1 MSKILL
7 EAAQGKT
14 THKIPIWLMR
24 QAGRYLPE
32 YMEYRKK
39 YNTLEMFKTPSIATE
54 ITLQPLKRFHLD
66 GAILYADILLVPD
79 AMGLELFFIEKEG
92 PHFRKTIRSHV
103 DLKQI
108 NSQAENIDKLLDKLS
123 YVAETVEKVKQNLTK
138 ETTFLGFAGAPF
150 TVASYMIE
158 GGSSKKDEFFEC
170 KKLMFNE
177 PETFHKLMELLTNA
191 TIAYLKMQIKAGV
204 EVVQLFES
212 WSGALSPD
220 QFREFCLPYSKKIV
234 DEIKKEVPVI
244 SFFGQGASLIPEALK
259 INPNV
264 HSVDWRQDLSF
275 VSKSFAGSGI
285 ALQGNLDPLLLYAPK
300 KLLEEKLDTC
310 LKIGTAH
317 PHGYIFN
324 LGHGCTQHTPIEN
337 VAHLV
342 DCVNKFTAPS

>member
-7 EAAQGKT
+7 EAAQGKKT
-14 THKIPIWLMR
+14 SKIPLWLMR

-39 YNTLEMFKTPSIATE
+39 HNTLQMFKTPSIAAE
-54 ITLQPLKRFHLD
+54 ITLQPLKRFNLD
-66 GAILYADILLVPD
+66 GAILYADILLIPD
-79 AMGLELFFIEKEG
+79 AMGLELFFVEKEG
-92 PHFRKTIRSHV
+92 PRFAKTIRSHV

-108 NSQAENIDKLLDKLS
+108 ISHAENTEKLIDKLS
-123 YVAETVEKVKQNLTK
+123 YVAETLDRVKQNLSK
-138 ETTFLGFAGAPF
+138 ETTLLGFAGAPF

-158 GGSSKKDEFFEC
+158 GGSSAKGEFFEC

-204 EVVQLFES
+204 EVIQLFES
-212 WSGALSPD
+212 WSGALAPD

-234 DEIKKEVPVI
+234 DEIKKYVPVI
-244 SFFGQGASLIPEALK
+244 NFFGQGASLIPEALT

-264 HSVDWRQDLSF
+264 HSVDWRQDLSQ
-275 VSKSFAGSGI
+275 VSNSFTGSGI

-300 KLLEEKLDTC
+300 KLLEEKLEAC
-310 LKIGTAH
+310 LKIGAAH

-324 LGHGCTQHTPIEN
+324 LGHGCTQHTPVEN

-342 DCVNKFTAPS
+342 NYVNHFNI